1 MRKLRGTYTHLTFAL
16 EEETHSAF
24 ISTLGSKHQGLAQS
38 QAHLLELVKARGT
51 LRSSELCI
59 IDYFFIAHKYLS
71 MLYLRRSQ
79 INVPRDRR

>member
-1 MRKLRGTYTHLTFAL
+1 MHLTFAL
-16 EEETHSAF
+16 EEQTPSAF
-24 ISTLGSKHQGLAQS
+24 ISILGSKHQGLEHGS
-38 QAHLLELVKARGT
+38 SPKLEFVKVRGT

-59 IDYFFIAHKYLS
+59 IDYFFIAHNYLL